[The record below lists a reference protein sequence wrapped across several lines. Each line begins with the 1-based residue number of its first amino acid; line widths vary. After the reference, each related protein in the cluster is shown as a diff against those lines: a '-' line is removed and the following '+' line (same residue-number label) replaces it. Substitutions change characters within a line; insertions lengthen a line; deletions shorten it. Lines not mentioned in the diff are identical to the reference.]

1 MHKIGYRV
9 DCQNESSALLNRSR
23 QGSNVKTE
31 MIERDMKSIGKHAE
45 KIRNDATE
53 KVETMS
59 VGDVVRQ
66 GDIYITRIASLP
78 KSAKLIKDQQLA
90 PGTTQ
95 GSRHT
100 LNGGKLFKCDA
111 NEVSAMISAANS
123 KANVPI
129 ELVGPVFVPDA
140 DVTIKHPEHAWRIL
154 PAECVGAIVYQRA
167 FADTIRRVQ
176 D

>member
-1 MHKIGYRV
+1 
-9 DCQNESSALLNRSR
+9 
-23 QGSNVKTE
+23 VKTE
-31 MIERDMKSIGKHAE
+31 TIERDMKSIGEHAE

-59 VGDVVRQ
+59 IGDVVRQ

-78 KSAKLIKDQQLA
+78 KSAKPIRNRQLA

-95 GSRHT
+95 GSRHI
-100 LNGGKLFKCDA
+100 LNGGKLFSADA
-111 NEVSAMISAANS
+111 NELASLIKSAT
-123 KANVPI
+123 KCDVPA
-129 ELVGPVFVPDA
+129 ELIGPVFVPDS
-140 DVTIKHPEHAWRIL
+140 DVTIEHPEHAHRIL
-154 PAECVGAIVYQRA
+154 PKECIGAITYQRA